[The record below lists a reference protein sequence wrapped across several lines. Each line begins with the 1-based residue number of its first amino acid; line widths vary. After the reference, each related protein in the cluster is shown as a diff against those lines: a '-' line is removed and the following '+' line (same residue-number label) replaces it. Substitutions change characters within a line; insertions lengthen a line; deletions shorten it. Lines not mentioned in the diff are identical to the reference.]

1 MSSEDLTWVGSL
13 GQRIGVAEDAL
24 RLIIGMILGKCYD
37 NRQSWRTGVVGI
49 LHLNY
54 LYDY

>member
-37 NRQSWRTGVVGI
+37 NRQSLRTGGVEI
-49 LHLNY
+49 
-54 LYDY
+54 